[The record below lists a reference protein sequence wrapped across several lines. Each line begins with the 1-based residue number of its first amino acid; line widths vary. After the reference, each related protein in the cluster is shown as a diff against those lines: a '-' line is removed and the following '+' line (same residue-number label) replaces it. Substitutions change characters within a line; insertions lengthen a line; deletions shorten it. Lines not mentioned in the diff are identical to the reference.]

1 MKLLFGAAV
10 MSGCLATLQSEAG
23 GFPFFQPLAPPRSLQ
38 VMAHRGAAAQ
48 APENTRPALERCIED
63 GLEWVEVDVRLT
75 KDGQFILAHD
85 AEIVVPPNG
94 VWRLKEHTWGELSQL
109 EVGSTFGPR
118 HGGTRLL
125 SLTECF
131 ELARGRI
138 NLYLDCKDVDPA
150 QLAREIIAARMENQ
164 VVVYDT
170 LVNLQRISASAG
182 GRLATMAKW
191 HPGMEIASWVQT
203 NSLAAVEINADEITP
218 DVVKA
223 FHGLGIKV
231 ETKNLDAWDR
241 PDYWDQ
247 AMDAGADWIQT
258 DLPEEVLARALSR
271 LPGTRPVRI
280 SCHRGASRY
289 APENTVPA
297 FEKAIRLGVD
307 FVEFDVRTTSDGK
320 LFLLHDGQLDRTTDG
335 KGPISA
341 TPSSVV
347 TGLSAGS
354 HFGSRFAGMRVPSLD
369 EFFDAVAGKVGL
381 YLDAKAIAPEALAEV
396 LQRHNAV
403 SRAVVYQHP
412 DFLLR
417 LKEINPEIRAMPPL
431 GSLQELPGLI
441 ARLKPYAVD
450 ARWSTLSKELIEQCH
465 KAGILVFSDA
475 LGSHERV
482 EDYLQ
487 AIRWGIDVIQTDHPL
502 RVMRAIELAS
512 RKP

>member
-1 MKLLFGAAV
+1 MNLLFRAAV
-10 MSGCLATLQSEAG
+10 ASGCLAAFQGQAG
-23 GFPFFQPLAPPRSLQ
+23 GFQFFQPLDPPRSLQ
-38 VMAHRGAAAQ
+38 VMAHRGAAGQ

-63 GLEWVEVDVRLT
+63 GIEWVEVDVRLT

-85 AEIVVPPNG
+85 ATIAVPSG
-94 VWRLKEHTWGELSQL
+94 SVWEVKEHRLEELKQL
-109 EVGSTFGPR
+109 DVGLAFRSR
-118 HGGTRLL
+118 YGGTPLL

-150 QLAREIIAARMENQ
+150 QLAREIVAARMENQ

-170 LVNLQRISASAG
+170 LVNLQRISATAG

-191 HPGMEIASWVQT
+191 HPGMDVSSLVQT
-203 NSLAAVEINADEITP
+203 SGLAAVEINANEVTP

-223 FHGLGIKV
+223 FHALGVKV
-231 ETKNLDAWDR
+231 ETRNLDAWDR
-241 PDYWDQ
+241 PEHWDK
-247 AMDAGADWIQT
+247 AMDAGADCIQT

-271 LPGTRPVRI
+271 LPGRRPVRI

-297 FEKAIRLGVD
+297 FEKAIHLGVD

-320 LFLLHDGQLDRTTDG
+320 FYLLHDGQLDRTTDG
-335 KGPISA
+335 KGPISG
-341 TPSSVV
+341 TSSSVV
-347 TGLSAGS
+347 MGLSAGS
-354 HFGSRFAGMRVPSLD
+354 HFGGRYAGVRVPSLD
-369 EFFDAVAGKVGL
+369 EFLDAVAGKVGL
-381 YLDAKAIAPEALAEV
+381 YFDAKAIAPEALAEA

-403 SRAVVYQHP
+403 SRAVVYRHV

-450 ARWSTLSKELIEQCH
+450 ADWSCLSKELIQQCH

-512 RKP
+512 REP